1 MNKEHTMN
9 YKLLIYVFNIM
20 LCIFS
25 LSGINFEKII
35 KKNRVVETKLLIL
48 IIGLVLA
55 SHLTN
60 FIFDF
65 LKISKII

>member
-1 MNKEHTMN
+1 MN

-35 KKNRVVETKLLIL
+35 KKNKVIETRVL
-48 IIGLVLA
+48 IIILGLVLA
-55 SHLTN
+55 YLLTN

-65 LKISKII
+65 LSSSKII